1 MTQPHIYPR
10 GCFFSSLDDIA
21 GKRITVMGLGLNG
34 GGEASVRFFLKYGAF
49 VTATDMKTAE
59 ELAPTIASLESD
71 TSLDTR
77 RLRFVLGRHDIG
89 DFEQAD
95 VVIKNP
101 GVKYEG
107 NKYLAAAKV
116 IETDISVF
124 LSFTQ
129 APIIAITG
137 SKGKSSTASAVH
149 YGLTHAGFRAFL
161 GGNITVSPLSFLEQT
176 SGITPVVLELSS
188 WQLADLRGRGV
199 LKPVI
204 AILTKIVPDH
214 QNWYG
219 SMERY
224 VADKKL
230 IYADQGIGCWT
241 VCESPEN
248 DSASSVWGGIFAE
261 ETPGVPLY
269 YADKPPR
276 YGACYGAWF
285 NNDGKGVVCLPLQ
298 SSDMPHLRIADG
310 EVHTVLEKLAVPGNH
325 MRINALNAALVMA
338 LLGVLPEQIS
348 AVLSEW
354 PGLPHRLEFFHEW
367 KPGNGSCFRFYNDS
381 AATVPEAAAAALCS
395 FSEPVYF
402 ICGGT
407 DKNLDFDPLV
417 QALASPVSQPV
428 SLSLLAGTATDKLI
442 PLLQKN
448 GISWNGPYDS
458 LEALLTHLRDTILY
472 SYEAV
477 KDAAVVFS
485 PGATSFGMFR
495 NEFDRGFRFKDAVQ
509 SVFV

>member
-325 MRINALNAALVMA
+325 MRINALNAA
-338 LLGVLPEQIS
+338 
-348 AVLSEW
+348 
-354 PGLPHRLEFFHEW
+354 W
-367 KPGNGSCFRFYNDS
+367 KLFPF
-381 AATVPEAAAAALCS
+381 L
-395 FSEPVYF
+395 
-402 ICGGT
+402 
-407 DKNLDFDPLV
+407 
-417 QALASPVSQPV
+417 
-428 SLSLLAGTATDKLI
+428 
-442 PLLQKN
+442 
-448 GISWNGPYDS
+448 
-458 LEALLTHLRDTILY
+458 
-472 SYEAV
+472 
-477 KDAAVVFS
+477 
-485 PGATSFGMFR
+485 
-495 NEFDRGFRFKDAVQ
+495 
-509 SVFV
+509 